1 MVRQVVPVSDWTQA
15 ALDARE
21 IEEVAD
27 DAVEP
32 PRLLLDGLCEPCRS
46 SSVQT
51 TSCCRRLPA
60 DAMIDA
66 RGVRRSCDTASMS
79 ADFSS
84 FVRRSTSASIDSRR
98 RRSRSTARPSCVE
111 TALKRRL
118 STPRNPRPP
127 DRRTREIVPTASS
140 PSRRARPWRGIGQWD
155 RLASPAVARL
165 AGRRWFDFDHNQGD
179 WSRSVGARQPAS
191 ACPMSDRSSAEPRR
205 RAPQR
210 RALAR
215 RPPGPAALTRSQL
228 AVTTAVARNSS
239 SATHSSIR
247 HGQRVAARR
256 KTS

>member
-1 MVRQVVPVSDWTQA
+1 MSPPRSYQSSDWTQAA

-32 PRLLLDGLCEPCRS
+32 PRLLLDGLCELL
-46 SSVQT
+46 SVLLGPDNILL
-51 TSCCRRLPA
+51 RRLPA

-127 DRRTREIVPTASS
+127 DRRTREIVPAASS
-140 PSRRARPWRGIGQWD
+140 RLDGHDLGAVGQWD
-155 RLASPAVARL
+155 RLRSPAVARL
-165 AGRRWFDFDHNQGD
+165 MPAVAGSTSIHEAGD
-179 WSRSVGARQPAS
+179 SRCSARLKRAPVP
-191 ACPMSDRSSAEPRR
+191 CRDRSSAEPRR

-215 RPPGPAALTRSQL
+215 RPPGPCGADPQPAGR
-228 AVTTAVARNSS
+228 
-239 SATHSSIR
+239 
-247 HGQRVAARR
+247 
-256 KTS
+256 